1 MSGELVF
8 VVEDDDA
15 VRASLEALLET
26 ADYRTIGFESGTAF
40 LDFPAAEAGACVVL
54 DIRMPGVDG
63 LEVQRRLN
71 ERGVTL
77 PVIIVTGHGDVA
89 MAVQAM
95 RAGAIDFIEKPV
107 RRDRLLEGVA
117 RAAALGGSVRCDRKE
132 RLRIES
138 RIDTLTAR
146 ERQVFE
152 RLVMGRPNKV
162 AAHDLGISPRT
173 IEIYRRNVMK
183 KMAARSL
190 AHLVR
195 MALVAGMDPLGDGVR
210 PARDDT

>member
-1 MSGELVF
+1 MPGELVF

-54 DIRMPGVDG
+54 DIKMPGVDG

-71 ERGVTL
+71 EREAAL
-77 PVIIVTGHGDVA
+77 PVIIVTGHGDIA

-95 RAGAIDFIEKPV
+95 RAGALDFIEKPV
-107 RRDRLLEGVA
+107 RRDRLLEAVA
-117 RAAALGGSVRCDRKE
+117 RAAALGDGVRSDRKE
-132 RLRIES
+132 RVEIEERIE
-138 RIDTLTAR
+138 TLTGR

-152 RLVMGRPNKV
+152 RLIMGRPNKV
-162 AAHDLGISPRT
+162 AAYELGISPRT

-183 KMAARSL
+183 KMGAGSV

-195 MALVAGMDPLGDGVR
+195 MALVAGMDPIGDEVR
-210 PARDDT
+210 PARDAT

>member
-1 MSGELVF
+1 
-8 VVEDDDA
+8 
-15 VRASLEALLET
+15 
-26 ADYRTIGFESGTAF
+26 
-40 LDFPAAEAGACVVL
+40 
-54 DIRMPGVDG
+54 MPGVDG

-71 ERGVTL
+71 EREATL

-117 RAAALGGSVRCDRKE
+117 QAVALGSGVRCDRKE
-132 RLRIES
+132 KSGIEARIG
-138 RIDTLTAR
+138 TLTAR

-152 RLVMGRPNKV
+152 RLIMGRSNKV
-162 AAHDLGISPRT
+162 AAHELGISPRT
-173 IEIYRRNVMK
+173 IEIHRRNLMK
-183 KMAARSL
+183 KMGARSL

-195 MALVAGMDPLGDGVR
+195 MALVAGMDPIGDENR
-210 PARDDT
+210 PARDAT